1 MWIETLCKKLG
12 EVRISICTYIKWYSR
27 KFIQS
32 RRLKSFAPQFYLIL
46 TFWRV
51 EWRERQSDAR
61 GKEALRRN
69 SWSWGWLNWVNSAIT
84 LVTWRFTSYGYKW
97 QMLKVNFFVQFHQNY
112 CIQAISYLIISNDV
126 TGVLDCVFRN
136 TLLWIM
142 RVTNHE
148 AIGCYF
154 ADSS

>member
-1 MWIETLCKKLG
+1 MSKQAMKGEGWEGTWDMWIETSVGNFAKSRWSVHKYMHK
-12 EVRISICTYIKWYSR
+12 SYIKWYSR

-32 RRLKSFAPQFYLIL
+32 RRLKSFAPQFYFIL

-51 EWRERQSDAR
+51 EWRERQSGAR

-97 QMLKVNFFVQFHQNY
+97 QKLKVNLFVQGNIH
-112 CIQAISYLIISNDV
+112 IKIIPSK
-126 TGVLDCVFRN
+126 LY
-136 TLLWIM
+136 I
-142 RVTNHE
+142 
-148 AIGCYF
+148 I
-154 ADSS
+154 